1 MIPLKSRIAAL
12 PGVGAIASLGC
23 TLGCALLVILTISLV
38 LGPVSWMGY
47 LPSALTGAFFGVS
60 AAWIILGATFRAVE
74 EVNGAPFQKGDVV
87 QILNGKHKGV
97 KGKVEEPST
106 GQHGV
111 DVIVDVDGE
120 STVYGKLDIF
130 LIERIDGETS

>member
-1 MIPLKSRIAAL
+1 MSI
-12 PGVGAIASLGC
+12 V
-23 TLGCALLVILTISLV
+23 
-38 LGPVSWMGY
+38 
-47 LPSALTGAFFGVS
+47 
-60 AAWIILGATFRAVE
+60 GATFRAIAK
-74 EVNGAPFQKGDVV
+74 VNGAPFQKGDIV
-87 QILNGKHKGV
+87 QVLNGKHKGV

-130 LIERIDGETS
+130 LIERIDGEAS